1 MKSSKNLYI
10 FILSL
15 LISYGSIGAVCF
27 TPGLPKIA
35 EYFAVSDQVAE
46 FTISWYLVGY
56 AIGQL
61 IYGPL
66 VNRFGNRSTVVFA
79 AILAII
85 GCVGSIASY
94 YTKSFDLLLVSRVV
108 MALGAA
114 SGLKMTFT
122 LSSKLFD
129 VKDSARVLGL
139 LTMAFAITPGLG
151 VFIGGILVNQYSWV
165 APFYLMIFYSLA
177 IIYLNKFLPMVY
189 KADKSIKF
197 SVFAILRNYILQIK
211 DSNVILGGA
220 LLGMGS
226 CFVYVFATLSPF
238 IAIKIMGLKPQD
250 YGMYNFIPSIG
261 ILLGSLNSNYVGQKY
276 TPKLSLK
283 LGVLITTLG
292 TLVLFMCMS
301 WQNAPLYMFVPM
313 IIVFYGLSF
322 IFGNSAA
329 LALHKVKDTSNASAV
344 MSFINMGSAVI
355 AVMIMTNFAITQS
368 VVLPIIYAIL
378 SAITIVLCS
387 TLILKQK

>member
-1 MKSSKNLYI
+1 MKSSKNLYV

-35 EYFAVSDQVAE
+35 EYFAVNDQVAE
-46 FTISWYLVGY
+46 FTISWYLLGY

-66 VNRFGNRSTVVFA
+66 VNRFGNKNTIVFA
-79 AILAII
+79 ALLAIL
-85 GCVGSIASY
+85 GCVGSIVSY
-94 YTKSFDLLLVSRVV
+94 YTKSFDLLLLSRVI

-151 VFIGGILVNQYSWV
+151 VFLGGILVNSYGWV

-177 IIYLNKFLPMVY
+177 IIYLNRFLPMVY
-189 KADKSIKF
+189 KADQSIKF
-197 SVFAILRNYILQIK
+197 SIVEILRNYMHQIK
-211 DSNVILGGA
+211 DSNVIIGGA

-261 ILLGSLNSNYVGQKY
+261 ILLGSLSSNYVGQKY

-292 TLVLFMCMS
+292 TLILFACMS
-301 WQNAPLYMFVPM
+301 LHNAPLYMFVPM
-313 IIVFYGLSF
+313 IMVYYGLSF

-329 LALHKVKDTSNASAV
+329 LALHQVKDTSNASAV
-344 MSFINMGSAVI
+344 MSFINMGSAVV
-355 AVMIMTNFAITQS
+355 AVMILTNFAITQS
-368 VVLPIIYAIL
+368 LVLPVIYVIL
-378 SAITIVLCS
+378 SIITITLCS
-387 TLILKQK
+387 VLILKRK

>member
-1 MKSSKNLYI
+1 MKESKNLYI

-35 EYFAVSDQVAE
+35 EYFAVSDQVAG
-46 FTISWYLVGY
+46 FTMSWYLVGY

-66 VNRFGNRSTVVFA
+66 VNRFGNKDTIVFA
-79 AILAII
+79 ALLAIL
-85 GCVGSIASY
+85 GCICSIISY
-94 YTKSFDLLLVSRVV
+94 YTKSFDLLLVSRVI

-139 LTMAFAITPGLG
+139 LTMAFAITPGVG
-151 VFIGGILVNQYSWV
+151 VFLGGILVNSYGWV
-165 APFYLMIFYSLA
+165 APFYLMIFYSLV
-177 IIYLNKFLPMVY
+177 IIYLNKFLPIVY
-189 KADKSIKF
+189 KVDSSVKF
-197 SVFAILRNYILQIK
+197 SVLAILKNYVFQIK
-211 DSNVILGGA
+211 DSNVVVGGA

-226 CFVYVFATLSPF
+226 CFIYVFATLSPF
-238 IAIKIMGLKPQD
+238 IAIKFMGLKPQD
-250 YGMYNFIPSIG
+250 YGIYNFIPSIG
-261 ILLGSLNSNYVGQKY
+261 ILLGSLSSNYVGQKH
-276 TPKLSLK
+276 TPKFSLK
-283 LGVLITTLG
+283 LGILITTLG
-292 TLVLFMCMS
+292 TLVLFMGMS
-301 WQNAPLYMFVPM
+301 WKSSPLYMFVPM
-313 IIVFYGLSF
+313 IIVYYGLSF

-344 MSFINMGSAVI
+344 MSFINMGAAVV
-355 AVMIMTNFAITQS
+355 AVMILTNFAIHQS
-368 VVLPIIYAIL
+368 IVLPIIYAIL
-378 SAITIVLCS
+378 SIMTIILCS
-387 TLILKQK
+387 ILILKQK